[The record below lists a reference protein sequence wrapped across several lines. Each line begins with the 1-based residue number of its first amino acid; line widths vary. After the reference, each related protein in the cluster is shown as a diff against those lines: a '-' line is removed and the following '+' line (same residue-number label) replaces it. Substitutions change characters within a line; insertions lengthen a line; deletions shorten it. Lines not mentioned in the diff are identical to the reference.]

1 MADYDESSGTA
12 TELVLWAR
20 KKMAT
25 CLAETQDWRSE
36 TTEAFGLVA
45 GDQWDETVR
54 NDLEADNRPVFTFNR
69 VAGFIRGICGLET
82 STRTSA
88 TVFARE
94 IDDSGVADVRN
105 AAIRYVRE
113 SCDADDEESDA
124 FKDMLICGLGWTE
137 TLFTTEEDP
146 EGEIVI
152 ERVDPAHMRW
162 DTSARKRGLAD
173 RRWNARIK
181 WLPYDTIK
189 DVWGKKKADE
199 IAATATT
206 DTEFLEDLFGKAHDA
221 TEAHNYEA
229 EGGNIV
235 HTNNIP
241 VVQFQYVKT
250 AFFMSFT
257 NPLTGAVEEVSED
270 DYDEIEA
277 KFAANGIVLDG
288 ARIKHR
294 QYRQLIYSGGT
305 ELEEAELPCR
315 GFTFNVIT
323 GVRDRNNGSWY
334 GFIRD
339 LMDPQRWINKF
350 FSSMADVVAS
360 QAKGGLLAEADA
372 FVDKANAENDWA
384 NPRSIVWLKRD
395 GLNKI
400 KERTNAGVPA
410 GLNQLLDF
418 TVSSLPQ
425 VAGVNLEFL
434 GMASREQP
442 GVLEH
447 QRKQAAIATL
457 AEFFN
462 ALRLYRKQQTRVLL
476 QFIDEF
482 ISDGR
487 LIRIVG
493 KKDARYVQL
502 ARAPGSLKYDV
513 VVDEAPT
520 SPDQKERTWMA
531 MQQLLP
537 VAANL
542 GLPVPPQVLEYAP
555 LPRALID
562 DWLKFAEE
570 GGMPPQARAKMQQLE
585 QQAQALQQENQKL
598 KSKQE
603 ETMAK
608 LQADKAQSDQQ
619 MALKA
624 NETQADMQLER
635 QKFEAQMALEWRKF
649 QANLQLEYAKIGA
662 QNDLENE
669 RMVREDLRLTAQNEA
684 DDAEA
689 PEGGQTATKPVPR
702 TSGILESI
710 SNSQTQT
717 SEALMAMADTI
728 GKLASAI
735 GAPKTISDGKGRTFT
750 VTPGE

>member
-1 MADYDESSGTA
+1 MADYDESSKTA
-12 TELVLWAR
+12 SDLVLWAR
-20 KKMAT
+20 QKMAT
-25 CLAETQDWRSE
+25 CLEETQDWRSE
-36 TTEAFGLVA
+36 TTESYGLVA
-45 GDQWDETVR
+45 GDQWDPTVR
-54 NDLEADNRPVFTFNR
+54 NDLEADQRPIFTFNR

-82 STRTSA
+82 STRSAA

-94 IDDSGVADVRN
+94 VNDSGVADVRN

-181 WLPYDTIK
+181 WLPYETIR

-235 HTNNIP
+235 HTKNIP

-250 AFFMSFT
+250 AYFMSFT
-257 NPLTGAVEEVSED
+257 NPLTGSVEEVSED
-270 DYDEIEA
+270 DYDEIAA

-288 ARIKHR
+288 ARVKHR

-315 GFTFNVIT
+315 GFTFNPIT
-323 GVRDRNNGSWY
+323 GIRDRNNGSWY

-395 GLNKI
+395 GLQKI

-418 TVSSLPQ
+418 TVASLPQ

-482 ISDGR
+482 ISDNR

-493 KKDARYVQL
+493 TKDARYVQL
-502 ARAPGSLKYDV
+502 ARAPGTLKYDI

-520 SPDQKERTWMA
+520 SPDQKERTWIA

-555 LPRALID
+555 LPRALVD
-562 DWLKFAEE
+562 DWLKYAEE
-570 GGMPPQARAKMQQLE
+570 QGGMSPQAKAQMQQMQE
-585 QQAQALQQENQKL
+585 QLGALQKENQTLKTKQQEN
-598 KSKQE
+598 
-603 ETMAK
+603 MAK
-608 LQADKAQSDQQ
+608 LQMDQAEGQ
-619 MALKA
+619 QKLQLQEQ
-624 NETQADMQLER
+624 ETQANIQLKIMELQANIQLKSMEIEADMAIERAKAAGQMQLQQES
-635 QKFEAQMALEWRKF
+635 QAAQLVMQSE
-649 QANLQLEYAKIGA
+649 QQG
-662 QNDLENE
+662 QENE
-669 RMVREDLRLTAQNEA
+669 NRKQEAGANESALQALTAIMEKLVAMQA
-684 DDAEA
+684 A
-689 PEGGQTATKPVPR
+689 PR
-702 TSGILESI
+702 
-710 SNSQTQT
+710 
-717 SEALMAMADTI
+717 
-728 GKLASAI
+728 
-735 GAPKTISDGKGRTFT
+735 TISDGKGRSFT
-750 VTPGE
+750 VKQGE